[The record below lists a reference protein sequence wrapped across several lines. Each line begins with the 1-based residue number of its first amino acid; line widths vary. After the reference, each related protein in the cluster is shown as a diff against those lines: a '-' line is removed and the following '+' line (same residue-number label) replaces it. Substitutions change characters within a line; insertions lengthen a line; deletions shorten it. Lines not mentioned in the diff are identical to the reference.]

1 MKKLFLTLAAVSAL
15 TLTTAA
21 QDAKKTG
28 AASEQAPLT
37 PEQKADKE
45 VAKASTALTL
55 TEDQKAKFKT
65 YALDRIRSNR
75 ALREKAKATTSK
87 EEKHKLHQEAKANND
102 KFYNNVNSILNADQ
116 QVKWADHK
124 KKMEAKKAADK
135 QHED

>member
-15 TLTTAA
+15 TFTSIA
-21 QDAKKTG
+21 QDAKKQGT
-28 AASEQAPLT
+28 ASEQAPLT
-37 PEQKADKE
+37 PEQRADKE
-45 VAKASTALTL
+45 TTKATTALSL
-55 TEDQKAKFKT
+55 NEDQKAKFKT

-75 ALREKAKATTSK
+75 ALREKAKASTDKT
-87 EEKHKLHQEAKANND
+87 EKQKLHQEAKANND

-124 KKMEAKKAADK
+124 KKQEAKKAADK